1 MTNTRLVHDEYK
13 TNTRRTHDKYRAN
26 TGRIQ
31 GEYTTNTRRIHDEYT
46 TITRQT
52 HDEYTRQI
60 MCSVVRVVM
69 ILLHTVSSIMHFLPE
84 VSSYDNDGTILN
96 VLHGNYENL

>member
-1 MTNTRLVHDEYK
+1 MNTQRIHDEYTTSTRRIQNK
-13 TNTRRTHDKYRAN
+13 YRRTHDKY
-26 TGRIQ
+26 
-31 GEYTTNTRRIHDEYT
+31 TTNTGRIHDEYT